1 MRKIFRDR
9 LRSAGGSFRELI
21 GRIQIHLRVT
31 TSLLMQPGVS
41 AALVSCSILQSD
53 PNRRK
58 ACFEGGGEFFVAAT
72 FDEMIDEGQPRVP
85 VTDLV

>member
-1 MRKIFRDR
+1 MRQIFRDR

-21 GRIQIHLRVT
+21 GRIQIHLRVAAT
-31 TSLLMQPGVS
+31 LLMQAGVS
-41 AALVSCSILQSD
+41 APLVSRSVLQSD

-72 FDEMIDEGQPRVP
+72 FDEMIDECQSRVP
-85 VTDLV
+85 VTDLI